1 MNYSGSYRYS
11 FLQFFGVTA
20 LWVLYLSQKG
30 FSPIQI
36 GIMEGIF
43 HVTSFIA
50 EVPSGGA
57 ADRFGYKKILALGRV
72 ASIISALLI
81 IATNNFYLCCI
92 GFVFSAL
99 SYNLASGTS
108 EALIFESLKALK
120 KEKLYLKVSANL
132 GAILEISQA
141 GGIVV
146 AGLLSSWFFDGTY
159 LIQIAIDI
167 LAIIVIVQMAEPPH
181 EPVEKQNYIQLVVT
195 AFKVTKSLPGLA
207 VTMISFAFLD
217 ALNATYYLYFQNYFA
232 VIGIKGLGISVIVVV
247 SLVFQVLSAKSAP
260 AIGEK
265 FSVRQIYGVITL
277 LLAICIGAAGYLPV
291 ALVIAGYI
299 VVNAIQSLADPI
311 RSNMIN
317 QMIPSEQRAT
327 INSID
332 SLCYSAMMI
341 PVFPLAGALI
351 EGKGFAI
358 TFLILGIITLVG
370 GIFSFRKL
378 KTRPAKG

>member
-1 MNYSGSYRYS
+1 MEKNIQLSYRYS

-30 FSPIQI
+30 FSPVQI
-36 GIMEGIF
+36 GVMEGIF
-43 HVTSFIA
+43 HVTSFIC

-57 ADRFGYKKILALGRV
+57 ADRFGYKKILAFGRV

-108 EALIFESLKALK
+108 EALVFESLKAIK
-120 KEKLYLKVSANL
+120 KEKRYLKISANL
-132 GAILEISQA
+132 NALLEIAQA

-146 AGLLSSWFFDGTY
+146 AGLFSNWFFDGTY
-159 LIQIAIDI
+159 LIQIVIDL
-167 LAIIVIVQMAEPPH
+167 LAIFVITRMVEPPRQAF
-181 EPVEKQNYIQLVVT
+181 VKQNYLELVVT

-207 VTMISFAFLD
+207 TLMLSFAFLD

-232 VIGIKGLGISVIVVV
+232 EIGITGFGISIIVVV

-265 FSVRQIYGVITL
+265 FSVRQIYGVVMV
-277 LLAICIGAAGYLPV
+277 LLAVCIGAAGYVSV

-299 VVNAIQSLADPI
+299 VVNCIQSLVDPI

-351 EGKGFAI
+351 EGTGFAK
-358 TFLILGIITLVG
+358 TFLVLGMIVLIG
-370 GIFSFRKL
+370 GLFSLQKL
-378 KTRPAKG
+378 KGKVN